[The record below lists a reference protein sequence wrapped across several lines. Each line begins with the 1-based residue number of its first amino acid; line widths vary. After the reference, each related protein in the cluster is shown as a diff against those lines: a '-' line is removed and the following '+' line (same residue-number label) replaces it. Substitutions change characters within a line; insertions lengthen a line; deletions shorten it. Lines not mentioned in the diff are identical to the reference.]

1 MIIQGSLSYDQH
13 GRKRKRKTTRK
24 SRSSSQVR
32 THGFHPCNVGSNPA
46 RDTKQQGAVAQSGE
60 RRTCTA
66 KVAGSTPVSSTS
78 EGAGRGT
85 AVDNSWKLEISK
97 KYTVAPAYNKGAYQV
112 IPRDD
117 VEHIGK

>member
-13 GRKRKRKTTRK
+13 GRKRKRKVTRK
-24 SRSSSQVR
+24 SRSPIQVK
-32 THGFHPCNVGSNPA
+32 T
-46 RDTKQQGAVAQSGE
+46 QGAVAQLGE
-60 RRTCTA
+60 RRICTA

-78 EGAGRGT
+78 KGAGQGT

-112 IPRDD
+112 ISRDD
-117 VEHIGK
+117 LEHIGK